1 MKTLIACTIWSLFLG
16 AVAHAKLNFEAE
28 ILERDAK
35 IGDASVLAE
44 FKFTNEGKTPVEI
57 GLIDSACGC
66 LKATSDKKVYK
77 PGEAG
82 IVEAE
87 FFVKGLTGI
96 VEKAIT
102 VHSKGD
108 GRTATRL
115 AVRVSIPEIL
125 SIEPKMAMWDLNESP
140 GPKKVVFK
148 VLRPEPIRVLEV
160 VPSRKNVTAEL
171 HVIEEGRLYEIE
183 LTPKDTDST
192 MLGVV
197 RIETDCEI
205 PEQQRQMTFFRIAK
219 ED

>member
-1 MKTLIACTIWSLFLG
+1 MKTLIACLVWSLV
-16 AVAHAKLNFEAE
+16 ASAAHAKLKFEAE
-28 ILERDAK
+28 ILERAAK

-44 FKFTNEGKTPVEI
+44 FKFKNEGKTAVEI
-57 GLIDSACGC
+57 GLIDSTCGC
-66 LKATSDKKVYK
+66 LKATSDKRVYE
-77 PGEAG
+77 PGESG
-82 IVEAE
+82 VVEAE
-87 FFVKGLTGI
+87 FFVKGLSGL

-102 VHSKGD
+102 VHSKGEK
-108 GRTATRL
+108 REAVRL

-140 GPKKVVFK
+140 TSKKVIFK

-160 VPSRKNVTAEL
+160 VPSRKNMKAEL

-183 LTPKDTDST
+183 LTPEETGAT

-205 PEQQRQMTFFRIAK
+205 REQQRQMAFFRIAK